1 MDDVELNNR
10 IQAACLPPSKDATY
24 PDVNVNAY
32 IAGWG
37 ITKDAVNAYEL
48 QNTAVNAYELQ
59 NAAVNILEFKM
70 CEPMTPEAKICLGSF
85 AAGTCTGNIR

>member
-10 IQAACLPPSKDATY
+10 IQPACLPPSKDATY
-24 PDVNVNAY
+24 PDVNANAY

-37 ITKDAVNAYEL
+37 ITKD
-48 QNTAVNAYELQ
+48 AVNAYELQ